1 MIASVNLTIAAGSDA
16 KEPWQIEAE
25 RQRITAASRPADSRV
40 VAGRRVK
47 L

>member
-25 RQRITAASRPADSRV
+25 RQRRAGVTVSCSQASDCEE
-40 VAGRRVK
+40 
-47 L
+47 